1 MKPLRIAPF
10 LGKLSPSGAPRLCRA
25 SLLLILAPLAG
36 GCFQNPPPSATPF
49 GEEPADRSI
58 RIFVTN
64 LNFMDATLWAL
75 TPGTREKL
83 GVVTGKREAI
93 YTLPWRNYTDL
104 KIEIDILAGPR
115 CTTEALPV
123 DPGDDIEL
131 IIDQDM
137 INSPLCKRL
146 PAP

>member
-1 MKPLRIAPF
+1 MKDLRIVPF
-10 LGKLSPSGAPRLCRA
+10 LALI
-25 SLLLILAPLAG
+25 LLLLAG
-36 GCFQNPPPSATPF
+36 GCSQNPPPAGTSF
-49 GEEPADRSI
+49 GGAPRDRTI
-58 RIFVTN
+58 RIHVTN

-93 YTLPWRNYTDL
+93 YTLPWRGYTDL

-131 IIDQDM
+131 IIDVDM
-137 INSPLCKRL
+137 TSSPLCKGL
-146 PAP
+146 SPL